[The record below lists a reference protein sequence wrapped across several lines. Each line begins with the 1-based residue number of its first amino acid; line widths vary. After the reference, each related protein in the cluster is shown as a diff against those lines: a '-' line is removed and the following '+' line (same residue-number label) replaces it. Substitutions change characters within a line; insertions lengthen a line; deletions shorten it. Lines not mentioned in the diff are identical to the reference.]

1 MSDSS
6 LLGVGVG
13 LSALGIL
20 GPAIA
25 LGLAASKTMEGI
37 ARQPEKS
44 NDIFLKGI
52 IFAALCEALG
62 LLAFL
67 LGLFLN
73 NQISSG

>member
-44 NDIFLKGI
+44 NDI
-52 IFAALCEALG
+52 
-62 LLAFL
+62 
-67 LGLFLN
+67 
-73 NQISSG
+73 